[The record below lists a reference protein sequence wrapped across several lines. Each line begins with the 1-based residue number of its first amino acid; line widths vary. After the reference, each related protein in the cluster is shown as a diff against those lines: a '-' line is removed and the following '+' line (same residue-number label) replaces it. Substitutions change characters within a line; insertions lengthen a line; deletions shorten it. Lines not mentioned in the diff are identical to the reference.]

1 MCYVKTLRLGI
12 IQTTIDME
20 AAWNKDSM
28 CAPCMDWVEGEK
40 AWGEICDRYR
50 SISTMP
56 QRERPH
62 VILLPELTL
71 PLSREYELRRYAQKL
86 GAVLIAGLDFRPTD
100 DYKVT
105 NEALICIPSNWP
117 FGKGQSRNKIF
128 KIGKLFPSYR
138 EKEYINS
145 CKRPDS
151 GLTYEF
157 KPCED
162 VYILNLGKY
171 GNVGLS
177 ICADFYD
184 LHRYIIYRGRIQH
197 LFLLAY
203 NRDLESFRHIAESIS
218 RIVYC
223 NVAICNTGFYGGSL
237 VFYPAY
243 ESHRRY
249 IYRHEGAKLG
259 SLQIVSIPVESIA
272 TAQSAQVSDAKKLGL
287 KGVPPGYK
295 YLWKQ
300 SDNK

>member
-1 MCYVKTLRLGI
+1 MSYEKTLRLGL
-12 IQTTIDME
+12 IQTTIDMV
-20 AAWNKDSM
+20 AAWNKDSVY
-28 CAPCMDWVEGEK
+28 APCMDWVEGEK
-40 AWGEICDRYR
+40 AWGEICARFR

-56 QRERPH
+56 RRERPH

-71 PLSREYELRRYAQKL
+71 PLSRENELKKYAQKL
-86 GAVLIAGLDFRPTD
+86 GAIIIAGLDFRPTD
-100 DYKVT
+100 DSKVS
-105 NEALICIPSNWP
+105 NDALICIPSNWP
-117 FGKGQSRNKIF
+117 FGQGHGRSKSF

-138 EKEYINS
+138 EKEYIRN
-145 CKRPDS
+145 CKCAATGSSYD
-151 GLTYEF
+151 F
-157 KPCED
+157 KPSED

-259 SLQIVSIPVESIA
+259 SLQIVNIPVQSIA
-272 TAQSAQVSDAKKLGL
+272 IAQSIHGSDAKKLGL

-295 YLWKQ
+295 YLWK
-300 SDNK
+300 